1 MKCDRGARF
10 PKIVGFSDH
19 ADCPF
24 WLSPFVIRGITNA
37 LLLRSAVGMI
47 GAMKSFILSSAIILT
62 HSLGGLSVVYADS
75 ATWNLNPTSGQWN
88 TPDNWTPATVPNGPS
103 DVATFG
109 ISNQTNVL
117 LVRSA
122 VVDSIVFDA
131 GASAFTVTSMAR
143 PESGANLSFAGTGVI
158 NNSGINQTFVTQV
171 VEGVIGLGSISFF
184 NEATAGS
191 STTFINSSGP
201 TGFQYGGITDFF
213 DSSTAGNAT
222 IVNEGSP
229 AFGQSGR
236 LEFRD
241 NTSAANSFILNHG
254 GTDAVTGG
262 GETDFYDSSTADQVT
277 AICNGGEA
285 DGAGGGVINFWSN
298 STAANGN
305 FTVNG
310 GAGTNSFGGAVDFFA
325 DDTNAGSATFTIN
338 GGTAPN
344 ANGGSVSFRGE
355 RGMYDGALIANGGSN
370 GGLGGTIYFAGQF
383 QARRTPVEV
392 YGNGAL
398 DISGQS
404 RSPFGHPG
412 ARIGSLAGD
421 GLVYLGGVVLEV
433 GRNNLDTSFSGTMQ
447 DGGGSGGTGGSF
459 TKIGTGTLTLSGA
472 NIYTGGTTLSEGAL
486 VINNTIGSG
495 TGDGA
500 VQVNQG
506 TLAGSGTVSG
516 AVTVGTGGGLGAFLA
531 PGKGAST
538 ATTFTIQSALTFKA
552 DAIYTC
558 SVNTRRVEA
567 DQVIANGVTIENGA
581 QFKFASVGNKTL
593 TPGTVFIVISNTF
606 SDPIAGNFANLPD
619 DSTFTVGP
627 NNFQVS
633 YEGGDGNDLTLTVVL

>member
-1 MKCDRGARF
+1 
-10 PKIVGFSDH
+10 
-19 ADCPF
+19 
-24 WLSPFVIRGITNA
+24 
-37 LLLRSAVGMI
+37 
-47 GAMKSFILSSAIILT
+47 MKSSILSCAVILT
-62 HSLGGLSVVYADS
+62 LSFGALNAIYADS
-75 ATWNLNPTSGQWN
+75 ATWNLNPTNGQWN
-88 TPDNWTPATVPNGPS
+88 TPDNWTPATVPNGPT

-109 ISNQTNVL
+109 ISNETNVL

-122 VVDSIVFDA
+122 VVDSILFDA
-131 GASAFTVTSMAR
+131 GASAFTITSVAR

-262 GETDFYDSSTADQVT
+262 GETDFYDSSTADHVT

-310 GAGTNSFGGAVDFFA
+310 GAGTNSFGGAVAFFA
-325 DDTNAGSATFTIN
+325 DGTSAGNATFTIN

-355 RGMYDGALIANGGSN
+355 RGMYDGGLIANGGTG

-383 QARRTPVEV
+383 QARRTQVQV
-392 YGNGAL
+392 YGDGAL

-404 RSPFGHPG
+404 PTPYGHPG

-421 GLVYLGGVVLEV
+421 GLVFMGGVILEV
-433 GRNNLDTSFSGTMQ
+433 GRNNLDTTFSGTMQ
-447 DGGGSGGTGGSF
+447 DGGASGGTGASF

-472 NIYTGGTTLSEGAL
+472 NTYTGGTTVAAGAL
-486 VINNTIGSG
+486 VINNTTDSG
-495 TGDGA
+495 TGTGA
-500 VQVNQG
+500 LQVNQG
-506 TLAGSGTVSG
+506 TLAGSGIISG
-516 AVTVGTGGGLGAFLA
+516 PVTVGTGSGVGAFLA
-531 PGKGAST
+531 PGKGASE
-538 ATTFTIQSALTFKA
+538 ATTLTIQSTLTFKV
-552 DAIYTC
+552 DGIYTYKLN
-558 SVNTRRVEA
+558 SKRAEA
-567 DQVIANGVTIENGA
+567 DQVIANGLTIESGA
-581 QFKFASVGNKTL
+581 QFSFVSVANRTL
-593 TPGTVFIVISNTF
+593 MPGTVFTAIDNT
-606 SDPIAGNFANLPD
+606 STDPITGNFTNLPD
-619 DSTFTVGP
+619 DSTFTVG
-627 NNFQVS
+627 NNTYQAD
-633 YEGGDGNDLTLTVVL
+633 YQGGDGNDLTLTVVP